1 MSNSPSDEVL
11 DAVTRFFLE
20 SRDFNGIPFHD
31 LVEETGLTPEK
42 VASCLKPLVEKE
54 LAGVIHRDDFINPH
68 IIRTGFAPTEHQLE
82 KLDPDSLSGACIY
95 PRQRHLEEKVDPSGY
110 SRQPY
115 TFRLALGE
123 PHLAYRSFE
132 LSVLEHY
139 RNDPRYY
146 YRNDDVNGSISVRDE
161 PYEEGSM
168 RESDEVLLKFGFS
181 YDDNPRRA
189 VAVFLTELDGLSAEH
204 QQIWKAK
211 ELEGDY
217 KLHPDFYRNMVLGEW
232 GEKVPIFD
240 AFLEEME
247 LINRAAELMD
257 RPPLF
262 REEYRTSEHE
272 KPREFGFL
280 VRPTSKEYYGFVHLL
295 DKMLSE
301 NLNKDFFK
309 GDVSDRYEDG
319 SRKGTINMLDEWVRS
334 VFDTENWEPWDRA
347 IESIKEVRNQRQK
360 PAHAVVENE
369 FDQKYLEK
377 QRRLVEE
384 AYDAVRVLRQVLEHH
399 PSVTEDALDVP
410 DYLREGRIWT
420 V

>member
-1 MSNSPSDEVL
+1 
-11 DAVTRFFLE
+11 
-20 SRDFNGIPFHD
+20 
-31 LVEETGLTPEK
+31 
-42 VASCLKPLVEKE
+42 
-54 LAGVIHRDDFINPH
+54 
-68 IIRTGFAPTEHQLE
+68 
-82 KLDPDSLSGACIY
+82 
-95 PRQRHLEEKVDPSGY
+95 
-110 SRQPY
+110 
-115 TFRLALGE
+115 
-123 PHLAYRSFE
+123 
-132 LSVLEHY
+132 
-139 RNDPRYY
+139 
-146 YRNDDVNGSISVRDE
+146 
-161 PYEEGSM
+161 
-168 RESDEVLLKFGFS
+168 
-181 YDDNPRRA
+181 
-189 VAVFLTELDGLSAEH
+189 
-204 QQIWKAK
+204 
-211 ELEGDY
+211 
-217 KLHPDFYRNMVLGEW
+217 
-232 GEKVPIFD
+232 
-240 AFLEEME
+240 
-247 LINRAAELMD
+247 MD
-257 RPPLF
+257 RPLLF

>member
-1 MSNSPSDEVL
+1 MSNSHSDEVL
-11 DAVTRFFLE
+11 DVVTQFFLE
-20 SRDFNGIPFHD
+20 SRDFNGIPFRD
-31 LVEETGLTPEK
+31 LVEETGLAPEE
-42 VASCLKPLVEKE
+42 VSERLEPLVENE
-54 LAGVIHRDDFINPH
+54 FAGVIHRDDFINPH
-68 IIRTGFAPTEHQLE
+68 ILRTSFAPTEHQLD
-82 KLDPDSLSGACIY
+82 KLSPDALSGACIY
-95 PRQRHLEEKVDPSGY
+95 PRQKHLEEVVEPSDY
-110 SRQPY
+110 SRRPY
-115 TFRLALGE
+115 TLRLALGE

-146 YRNDDVNGSISVRDE
+146 YRNDDVNGSISIRDE

-168 RESDEVLLKFGFS
+168 RESDEVMLKFGFS
-181 YDDNPRRA
+181 YDDDLRRA
-189 VAVFLTELDGLSAEH
+189 VAAFLTELDGLSAEH

-211 ELEGDY
+211 ELGDEY

-247 LINRAAELMD
+247 LINRAADLMG

-262 REEYRTSEHE
+262 RNEYRTSEHE

-280 VRPTSKEYYGFVHLL
+280 VRPTSKEYFNFVHLL

-301 NLNKDFFK
+301 NLNKDFFQ

-319 SRKGTINMLDEWVRS
+319 SRKGTINMLDEWVRG
-334 VFDTENWEPWDRA
+334 VFDTDNWEPWESA
-347 IESIKEVRNQRQK
+347 IDAINEVRNQRQK

-369 FDQKYLEK
+369 FDQEYLEK
-377 QRRLVEE
+377 QRKLMGKV
-384 AYDAVRVLRQVLEHH
+384 YDAVRVLRQVLEHH
-399 PSVTEDALDVP
+399 PAVTEKALDVP